1 MKRTVSIIALALAIV
16 MMMGCLAACGGQKV
30 PTGTY
35 KLTEVSGS
43 GAEMYEKV
51 KDSITLEV
59 KDGGKATMSVTDLS
73 SLELTFNESSG
84 KVSLQDSEVPYKV
97 DGNKIIIEDS
107 SGKMV
112 FEKQ

>member
-1 MKRTVSIIALALAIV
+1 MKKTISVVALALAV
-16 MMMGCLAACGGQKV
+16 VLMMGCLVACGGGKLQA
-30 PTGTY
+30 GTY
-35 KLTEVSGS
+35 KLKEVSGS
-43 GAEMYEKV
+43 GADMYESV

-59 KDGGKATMSVTDLS
+59 KDGGKATMSVMGLS

-84 KVSLQDSEVPYKV
+84 KVTLQGSEVPYKV

-112 FEKQ
+112 FEK